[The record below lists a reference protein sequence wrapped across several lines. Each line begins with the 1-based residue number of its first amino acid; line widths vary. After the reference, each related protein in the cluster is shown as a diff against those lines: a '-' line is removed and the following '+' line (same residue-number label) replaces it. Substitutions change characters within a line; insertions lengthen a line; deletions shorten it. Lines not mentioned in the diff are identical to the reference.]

1 VKFHVSSSGF
11 SDYCPVQLAYTD
23 DVPTFNPRL
32 TVFHPVPVVPDQP
45 GGPGTGLSANQFPRP
60 QVQGDGTLD
69 IAYAL
74 EDCNTAL
81 DHHFEMQKSTD
92 GGATFLPKPIQ
103 IDHPGDYVDNP
114 DLGDVLAPTKF
125 RAPDSTGFRYNSAN
139 GLLGF
144 AYQNNRDRA
153 T

>member
-1 VKFHVSSSGF
+1 
-11 SDYCPVQLAYTD
+11 VQKD
-23 DVPTFNPRL
+23 
-32 TVFHPVPVVPDQP
+32 
-45 GGPGTGLSANQFPRP
+45 GP
-60 QVQGDGTLD
+60 LD

-74 EDCNTAL
+74 EDCNTGL

-92 GGATFLPKPIQ
+92 GGATFLPTPIQ

-114 DLGDVLAPTKF
+114 DLGDLLAPTKF
-125 RAPDSTGFRYNSAN
+125 RAPDSMGFRYNSAN

-153 T
+153 TSGANISFEQSADGGMTWSPMRYIQHHARWPTGSQRSVLPGLDQPA